1 MSVSKK
7 VMEHPV
13 LTICTF
19 ALIAIVAF
27 FTLGNMQIDLM
38 PDMDMPVA
46 MVMTSYDNAGPE
58 SVEKSVTE
66 VLESGLISV
75 SNLKEMTSES
85 SEGSSL
91 IKLEF
96 NYGTN
101 IDTAINDIRD
111 KLDMVKENLP
121 DDADSPQIF
130 KFDSSAMP
138 VMTLALNGNRSA
150 DELRKL
156 ADDEVSD
163 RLEQTAGIAQANV
176 RGGRESIVRIELSQN
191 RLDAYNLTLSSV
203 VATLASQNIEVGGGS
218 VYEGTR
224 KYMVRTTGEFSSL
237 DEINNTVVGSV
248 NGYDVKLSDIGEA
261 YMGYKDQ
268 TNEVYIN
275 GKPGVYISLQ
285 KQSGSNTVN
294 VANAV
299 YKKIAEV
306 QQILPEG
313 VSLDI
318 ISDDSTSVRDTLHSL
333 VESILEG
340 FVLAVL
346 VLFIFLRS
354 VKSTIIMAISIPFS
368 VLITVLVMV
377 MTGITLNMITMTGL
391 ILGVGMVVDASVVVL
406 ENIYS
411 YRMRGTSARVSAEIG
426 TQEVMASVVSGN
438 LTTVCVFI
446 PFFVYKSKLDMLGE
460 LFTTL
465 MIVIIIALLSSL
477 FVAMFLVP
485 VLAGKFLPVDNRN
498 EVPIKNKFL
507 RKCDAAVE
515 NAINFVRDKYRG
527 ALRGALHHRFATV
540 LISFTILASSILL
553 FSHLRISFM
562 SDFNDTSVGLNVE
575 LPLGTKLSETK
586 SVLEQFYDIA
596 KDEIKGYEN
605 IIVSVGSTSG
615 MSLSSDTSYKGSL
628 SITLPDASK
637 QIDNAET
644 VKAKLRR
651 HFDNFPTAIFT
662 FDDGKMQ
669 QMTGKD
675 IDIAISGNSLEKL
688 IQTGNEIKDLIVQ
701 KIPEVTE
708 PELDIEEG
716 LPQVEIKIDRARA
729 SSFGISVST
738 IANEINYSINGKTAT
753 IYRADGD
760 DYDVV
765 VLLADKDRGDIPDL
779 EKIYVNGTN
788 GRYAVSNFAEVVR
801 GTGPV
806 SINREDK
813 TRTVHLTSGITQG
826 SSAGDVEN
834 EIKKL
839 IASDMIISE
848 DVNISYEGSWKDTM
862 DTMKILLI
870 VVVLA
875 VILVFGVMAGTY
887 ESFKDP
893 FINMFTLPFLIVGVV
908 LIHLITGQAFSMVS
922 MLGVVMLVGIVVNN
936 GIILVDQTNL
946 LVKRGTPVLEAC
958 ESAGASRL
966 RPVLMTTLTT
976 ILGMIPM
983 AFFGDANSSMTQP
996 IGLCIIG
1003 GLTSSTIVTLF
1014 IIPVLYSLF
1023 NKKLDKKA
1031 EQNLAPE
1038 LVKMLEANRKKNE
1051 NLNEGGENDGK

>member
-1 MSVSKK
+1 
-7 VMEHPV
+7 
-13 LTICTF
+13 
-19 ALIAIVAF
+19 
-27 FTLGNMQIDLM
+27 
-38 PDMDMPVA
+38 
-46 MVMTSYDNAGPE
+46 
-58 SVEKSVTE
+58 
-66 VLESGLISV
+66 
-75 SNLKEMTSES
+75 
-85 SEGSSL
+85 
-91 IKLEF
+91 
-96 NYGTN
+96 
-101 IDTAINDIRD
+101 
-111 KLDMVKENLP
+111 
-121 DDADSPQIF
+121 
-130 KFDSSAMP
+130 
-138 VMTLALNGNRSA
+138 
-150 DELRKL
+150 
-156 ADDEVSD
+156 
-163 RLEQTAGIAQANV
+163 
-176 RGGRESIVRIELSQN
+176 
-191 RLDAYNLTLSSV
+191 
-203 VATLASQNIEVGGGS
+203 
-218 VYEGTR
+218 
-224 KYMVRTTGEFSSL
+224 
-237 DEINNTVVGSV
+237 
-248 NGYDVKLSDIGEA
+248 
-261 YMGYKDQ
+261 
-268 TNEVYIN
+268 
-275 GKPGVYISLQ
+275 
-285 KQSGSNTVN
+285 
-294 VANAV
+294 
-299 YKKIAEV
+299 
-306 QQILPEG
+306 
-313 VSLDI
+313 
-318 ISDDSTSVRDTLHSL
+318 
-333 VESILEG
+333 
-340 FVLAVL
+340 
-346 VLFIFLRS
+346 
-354 VKSTIIMAISIPFS
+354 MAISIPFS

-377 MTGITLNMITMTGL
+377 FTGITLNMITMTGL

-411 YRMRGTSARVSAEIG
+411 YRMRGTSASVSAVIG
-426 TQEVMASVVSGN
+426 TQEVMSSVVSGN

-507 RKCDAAVE
+507 KKCDSAVE
-515 NAINFVRDKYRG
+515 NAINFVREKYRS
-527 ALRGALHHRFATV
+527 ALRVALHHRFATV

-553 FSHLRISFM
+553 FSHLRVTFM
-562 SDFNDTSVGLNVE
+562 SNYNDTEVGLNVE

-586 SVLEQFYDIA
+586 SVLEQFYQIA
-596 KDEIKGYEN
+596 KDEINGYEN

-615 MSLSSDTSYKGSL
+615 MSLGSDTSYKGSV
-628 SITLPDASK
+628 SITLPDASRQK
-637 QIDNAET
+637 DNAET
-644 VKAKLRR
+644 VKQKLRR
-651 HFDNFPTAIFT
+651 HFEDFPTATFT

-669 QMTGKD
+669 QMTGSD
-675 IDIAISGNSLEKL
+675 IDIALSGNSLEKL
-688 IQTGNEIKDLIVQ
+688 METGNQIKDLIKE
-701 KIPEVTE
+701 KIPEITE
-708 PELDIEEG
+708 PEPDIEEG

-729 SSFGISVST
+729 SSFGISISS

-753 IYRADGD
+753 TYRGSGD

-765 VLLADKDRGDIPDL
+765 VLLSDNDRGDIPDL

-788 GRYAVSNFAEVVR
+788 GRYAVSNFAQVVR

-813 TRTVHLTSGITQG
+813 TRTVHLTAGISGG
-826 SSAGDVEN
+826 SSAGEIEN
-834 EIKKL
+834 EIKQV
-839 IASDMIISE
+839 ISENMVISE

-862 DTMKILLI
+862 NTMKILII
-870 VVVLA
+870 VVILA

-908 LIHLITGQAFSMVS
+908 LIHLITRQSFSMVS

-946 LVKRGTPVLEAC
+946 LVRRGMKVLEAC

-1023 NKKLDKKA
+1023 NQKEDNRK
-1031 EQNLAPE
+1031 QVQIAPE
-1038 LVKMLEANRKKNE
+1038 LQKMLDKNHSE
-1051 NLNEGGENDGK
+1051 EKL

>member
-13 LTICTF
+13 LTICVF

-91 IKLEF
+91 IRLEF

-111 KLDMVKENLP
+111 KLDMVKGSLP

-191 RLDAYNLTLSSV
+191 RLDAYDLTLSSV
-203 VATLASQNIEVGGGS
+203 VSTLASQNIEVGGGS

-224 KYMVRTTGEFSSL
+224 KYMVRTTGEFSSI
-237 DEINNTVVGSV
+237 DEINDTVVGTV

-268 TNEVYIN
+268 TSEVFIN
-275 GKPGVYISLQ
+275 GLPGVYISLQ

-299 YKKIAEV
+299 YKKIEEI

-313 VSLDI
+313 VHLDI
-318 ISDDSTSVRDTLHSL
+318 ISDDSTEVRDTLNSL

-346 VLFIFLRS
+346 VLFLFLRS

-377 MTGITLNMITMTGL
+377 AGGITLNMITMTGL

-426 TQEVMASVVSGN
+426 TQEVMSSVISGN
-438 LTTVCVFI
+438 LTTICVFI
-446 PFFVYKSKLDMLGE
+446 PFFVYKSQLDMLGE

-498 EVPIKNKFL
+498 ETPIKNPFL
-507 RKCDAAVE
+507 KKCDS
-515 NAINFVRDKYRG
+515 AIEGAIDFVRDKYRA
-527 ALRGALHHRFATV
+527 ALRVALHHRFATV
-540 LISFTILASSILL
+540 LISFTILASSLLL
-553 FSHLRISFM
+553 FSHLRVSFM
-562 SDFNDTSVGLNVE
+562 SNYNDTEVGLNVE

-586 SVLEQFYDIA
+586 SVLEQFYEIA
-596 KDEIKGYEN
+596 KDEVKGYEN
-605 IIVSVGSTSG
+605 IIVSVGSSSG
-615 MSLSSDTSYKGSL
+615 MSLSSDTSYKGSI

-637 QIDNAET
+637 QIDSAES

-651 HFDNFPTAIFT
+651 HFEDFPTATFT

-669 QMTGKD
+669 QMTGSD
-675 IDIAISGNSLEKL
+675 IDIALSGNSLEKL
-688 IQTGNEIKDLIVQ
+688 LETGKEIQELIKQ
-701 KIPEVTE
+701 KVPEVTE

-729 SSFGISVST
+729 SSFGISVSS

-753 IYRADGD
+753 TYRADGD

-765 VLLADKDRGDIPDL
+765 VLLCDQDRSDIPDL
-779 EKIYVNGTN
+779 EKIFVNGTS
-788 GRYAVSNFAEVVR
+788 GRYAVSNFAQVVR

-813 TRTVHLTSGITQG
+813 TRTVHLTAGITQG
-826 SSAGDVEN
+826 SSAGEVEN
-834 EIKKL
+834 EIKEV
-839 IASDMIISE
+839 IANNMVISE
-848 DVNISYEGSWKDTM
+848 DINVSYEGSWKDTM
-862 DTMKILLI
+862 DTMKILMI
-870 VVVLA
+870 VVILA
-875 VILVFGVMAGTY
+875 VVLVFGVMAGTY

-908 LIHLITGQAFSMVS
+908 AIHLITGQSFSMVS

-946 LVKRGTPVLEAC
+946 LVHRGTPLLEAC

-1003 GLTSSTIVTLF
+1003 GLTSSTLVTLF

-1023 NKKLDKKA
+1023 NQKQDCRQKTEIPA
-1031 EQNLAPE
+1031 EL
-1038 LVKMLEANRKKNE
+1038 LKMLEQNRKQNQ
-1051 NLNEGGENDGK
+1051 

>member
-7 VMEHPV
+7 VLEHPV
-13 LTICTF
+13 LTICVF
-19 ALIAIVAF
+19 ALVAIVAF
-27 FTLGNMQIDLM
+27 FTLGNIQIDLM

-66 VLESGLISV
+66 IIESGLISV

-111 KLDMVKENLP
+111 KLDMVKGSLP

-138 VMTLALNGNRSA
+138 IMTLALNGNSSA

-163 RLEQTAGIAQANV
+163 RLEQTSGIAQATV

-191 RLDAYNLTLSSV
+191 RLDAYGLTLSSV
-203 VATLASQNIEVGGGS
+203 VSTLASQNIEVGGGS

-224 KYMVRTTGEFSSL
+224 KYMVRTTGEFNSI
-237 DEINNTVVGSV
+237 DEINDTVVGTV

-261 YMGYKDQ
+261 FLGYKDQ
-268 TNEVYIN
+268 TSEVFIN

-285 KQSGSNTVN
+285 KQSGSNSVN

-299 YKKIAEV
+299 YKKIGEI
-306 QQILPEG
+306 QSILPEG
-313 VSLDI
+313 ISLDI
-318 ISDDSTSVRDTLHSL
+318 ISDDSTSVRDTLNSL
-333 VESILEG
+333 VKSILEG

-346 VLFIFLRS
+346 VLFVFLRS
-354 VKSTIIMAISIPFS
+354 VKSTVIMAISIPFS
-368 VLITVLVMV
+368 VMITILVMV
-377 MTGITLNMITMTGL
+377 FSGITLNMITMTGL
-391 ILGVGMVVDASVVVL
+391 ILGIGMVVDASVVVL

-411 YRMRGTSARVSAEIG
+411 YRIRGTSAKVSAEIG
-426 TQEVMASVVSGN
+426 TQEVMSSVISGN
-438 LTTVCVFI
+438 LTTICVFI

-465 MIVIIIALLSSL
+465 MVVIIIALLSSL
-477 FVAMFLVP
+477 VVAMFLVP
-485 VLAGKFLPVDNRN
+485 VLAGKFLPVDNRT

-507 RKCDAAVE
+507 KKCDSAVE
-515 NAINFVRDKYRG
+515 KAISWIRDRYRA
-527 ALRGALHHRFATV
+527 ALRVALHHRFATV
-540 LISFTILASSILL
+540 LISFTILSSSVLL
-553 FSHLRISFM
+553 FNHLRVTFM
-562 SDFNDTSVGLNVE
+562 SNFNDAEVGLNVE

-586 SVLEQFYDIA
+586 SILEQFYQIA
-596 KDEIKGYEN
+596 KDEIKDYEN
-605 IIVSVGSTSG
+605 IVVSVGSSSG
-615 MSLSSDTSYKGSL
+615 MSLSTDTSYKGSI

-637 QIDNAET
+637 QTDSADS
-644 VKAKLRR
+644 VKQKLRR
-651 HFDNFPTAIFT
+651 HFEDFPTATFT

-669 QMTGKD
+669 QMTGSD
-675 IDIAISGNSLEKL
+675 IDIALSGNRLEKL
-688 IQTGNEIKDLIVQ
+688 VETGNQIKDLIKE
-701 KIPEVTE
+701 KIPEATE
-708 PELDIEEG
+708 PSLDIEEG
-716 LPQVEIKIDRARA
+716 LPQVEIRIDRARA
-729 SSFGISVST
+729 SSFGISVSS

-753 IYRADGD
+753 TYRADGD
-760 DYDVV
+760 DYSVV
-765 VLLADKDRGDIPDL
+765 VLLNDQDRGDIPDL

-788 GRYAVSNFAEVVR
+788 GRYAVSNFAQVVR

-806 SINREDK
+806 SISRENK
-813 TRTVHLTSGITQG
+813 TRTVHLTAEITAG
-826 SSAGDVEN
+826 SSAGEVEN
-834 EIKKL
+834 QIKQT
-839 IASDMIISE
+839 INENMVIPE
-848 DVNISYEGSWKDTM
+848 EVNVSFEGSWKDTM
-862 DTMKILLI
+862 NTMKILLI
-870 VVVLA
+870 VVFLA

-908 LIHLITGQAFSMVS
+908 VIHLVTGQAFSMVS

-946 LVKRGTPVLEAC
+946 LVRRGMKVLEAC

-1023 NKKLDKKA
+1023 NRKEDSQKKN
-1031 EQNLAPE
+1031 EVAPE
-1038 LVKMLEANRKKNE
+1038 LLAMLKEKHKE
-1051 NLNEGGENDGK
+1051 NSNHQ